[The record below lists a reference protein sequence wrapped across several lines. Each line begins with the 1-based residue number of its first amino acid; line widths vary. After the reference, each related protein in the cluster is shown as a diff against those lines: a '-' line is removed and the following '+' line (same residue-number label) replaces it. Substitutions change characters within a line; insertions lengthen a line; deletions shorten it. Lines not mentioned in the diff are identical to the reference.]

1 MSSTKARYLL
11 DLNALIAL
19 GDPDHLHHR
28 AVQSWFISS
37 GNTDW
42 GVCLLTEAGF
52 VRITTNPA
60 YRPASRTLDQA
71 KGVLADFAA
80 HPGYRYWPI
89 TQSWT
94 ELTAPF
100 SARIMGHHQVTD
112 AYLLG
117 LAVMGKG
124 VLVTFDK
131 AIRYLAGVEF
141 SRNLL
146 VLDSH

>member
-1 MSSTKARYLL
+1 
-11 DLNALIAL
+11 
-19 GDPDHLHHR
+19 
-28 AVQSWFISS
+28 V
-37 GNTDW
+37 
-42 GVCLLTEAGF
+42 
-52 VRITTNPA
+52 
-60 YRPASRTLDQA
+60 SRTLDQA